1 MRLLRRIIMAYGYCY
16 PFRFPRLLLWLPHLT
31 GGARIRYGLDRPL
44 PESLNQMPP
53 QLGGI
58 GFFGFR
64 CFLLRHTLEP
74 DMENPRSW
82 PQLMTGHGK
91 HIALCI
97 INDVEHGS
105 HRPGNPLAGWSI
117 LPQGKAVPCVLE
129 SLFPEVR
136 TLAYLSAAGGSPQRA
151 DWLAARVMVF
161 SLDHLQLSRDELRL
175 MDEVNLRLQ
184 TLSHKLLLECAL
196 VRSFS
201 LVCGQR
207 AWQTEGQ
214 GSHVMT
220 CHDSP
225 VAQSL
230 SLRAQLASHLARLR
244 AAMQSAIF

>member
-1 MRLLRRIIMAYGYCY
+1 
-16 PFRFPRLLLWLPHLT
+16 
-31 GGARIRYGLDRPL
+31 
-44 PESLNQMPP
+44 
-53 QLGGI
+53 
-58 GFFGFR
+58 
-64 CFLLRHTLEP
+64 
-74 DMENPRSW
+74 MENPRSW
-82 PQLMTGHGK
+82 PQIMTGHGK

-97 INDVEHGS
+97 INDVEQGS
-105 HRPGNPLAGWSI
+105 HRLGNPLAGWSI

-136 TLAYLSAAGGSPQRA
+136 TLAYLSAAGGSPVRA

-161 SLDHLQLSRDELRL
+161 SLDHLQLAHDELRL

-207 AWQTEGQ
+207 LWQTEGQ
-214 GSHVMT
+214 GNHVMT

-230 SLRAQLASHLARLR
+230 SLRAQLASHLAVLR
-244 AAMQSAIF
+244 DAMQSAIF